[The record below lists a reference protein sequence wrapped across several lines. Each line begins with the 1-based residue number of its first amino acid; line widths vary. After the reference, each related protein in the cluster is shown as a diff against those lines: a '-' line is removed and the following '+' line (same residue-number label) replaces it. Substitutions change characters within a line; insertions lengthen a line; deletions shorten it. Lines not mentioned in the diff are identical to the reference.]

1 MMMNNNNNN
10 VDLTARNMATNKPS
24 LAGCSM
30 AVMKSTLSAPGS
42 SRYEYHTPPNY
53 THVPLR

>member
-1 MMMNNNNNN
+1 MNNNNNN